1 MGLGFLSPLFLA
13 GLAAAAIPILLHL
26 FRRQADPVVPFG
38 AVRLLR
44 RTPVEQAQRKR
55 LREWILLAL
64 RTAALVLLALSFARP
79 YVAARTAAATGP
91 LTIVAV
97 DASYSLSA
105 PGQMDRARELARAA
119 IDGAQPGAVAL
130 VRFDNSADVIVP
142 PSADRAAARSA
153 AAAIAPGEGGTSYAR
168 LIARA
173 VELAE
178 HRNTELVVVTDLQ
191 QAGWNIG
198 DEVPPI
204 ADMRVTVREVPA
216 ARGNLSIAD
225 LDAADGRAVVRLRS
239 SYSDG
244 RDATVQLAVDERP
257 FEQRRVKIA
266 AGATADVVFE
276 RKLPPKG
283 ALEAA
288 VQDDEGFAAD
298 NRRYLVLDPVARTRI
313 LIVTGPGGGSRDAL
327 YFQRAVAAVEGD
339 AGLEV
344 TTVSSDRVAA
354 DDAALQDAAA
364 IVVVGTTGLDRRALD
379 AIASA
384 VDGGRSI
391 LIAAGPSVEL
401 ERLTAALTPDLR
413 VRRAEDAD
421 PSVTLAP
428 VDVRH
433 PVFAAFGVD
442 AGLLGSATFRR
453 YARIEG
459 GNPRILA
466 KFSSGAPALVEIPR
480 GRGRVLLFTTDLSNH
495 WNDLVLHPA
504 FVPLA
509 HDLAR
514 YLAGAAASP
523 RSVRVGELPGPD
535 ATKAGIISRTNGGK
549 APERIAVNVDA
560 RESDPGRMTADAFV
574 AVIPRARVGAQP
586 GAVTADVRRQE
597 AEQSL
602 WRYGLALMLVGLVL
616 ESVVGRRG

>member
-13 GLAAAAIPILLHL
+13 GLAAAAIPIVLHL

-44 RTPVEQAQRKR
+44 RVPQEQAQRKR
-55 LREWILLAL
+55 LRGWIQLAL

-79 YVAARTAAATGP
+79 YLAARATAATGP

-142 PSADRAAARSA
+142 PSADRASARSA
-153 AAAIAPGEGGTSYAR
+153 IASIAPGEGGTSYAR

-173 VELAE
+173 MELAE

-191 QAGWNIG
+191 QAGWSIG
-198 DEVPPI
+198 DDVPAI
-204 ADMRVTVREVPA
+204 ANLRVTVREVPA
-216 ARGNLSIAD
+216 PPGNLGVAD
-225 LDAADGRAVVRLRS
+225 LDALDGRAVVRLRS
-239 SYSDG
+239 SYAAE
-244 RDATVQLAVDERP
+244 RDATVRLTIDDRP
-257 FEQRRVKIA
+257 FEERRVKIA
-266 AGATADVVFE
+266 PAATADVVFE
-276 RKLPPKG
+276 RKLPATG
-283 ALEAA
+283 ALLAS
-288 VQDDEGFAAD
+288 VQDHDGYGAD
-298 NRRYLVLDPVARTRI
+298 NRRYLVLDPVAPTQI
-313 LIVTGPGGGSRDAL
+313 LAVTGPGGGSRDAL
-327 YFQRAVAAVEGD
+327 YFQRAVAAVEGG
-339 AGLEV
+339 AGLDV
-344 TTVSSDRVAA
+344 ATVSSDRVGA
-354 DDAALQDAAA
+354 DDPALRNAAA
-364 IVVVGTTGLDRRALD
+364 VVLVGTTGLDRRAVD

-384 VDGGRSI
+384 ADAGRSV
-391 LIAAGPSVEL
+391 LIVAGPSVEL
-401 ERLTAALTPDLR
+401 ERVTSALAPELR
-413 VRRAEDAD
+413 VSRAEDAE
-421 PSVTLAP
+421 PAVTLAP

-442 AGLLGSATFRR
+442 GGLLGSATFRR

-459 GNPRILA
+459 GSPRILA
-466 KFSSGAPALVEIPR
+466 KFSSGAPALVELPR
-480 GRGRVLLFTTDLSNH
+480 GRGRVLVFTSDLSNH

-514 YLAGAAASP
+514 YLVGGAVSL
-523 RSVRVGELPGPD
+523 RSVRVGELPGPEG
-535 ATKAGIISRTNGGK
+535 TKAGVVSRTTAGT

-560 RESDPGRMTADAFV
+560 REGDPTRMTADAFV
-574 AVIPRARVGAQP
+574 AVIPKAQAGARPDG
-586 GAVTADVRRQE
+586 VTADVRRQE
-597 AEQSL
+597 SEQSL
-602 WRYGLALMLVGLVL
+602 WRYGLALILVGLVL
-616 ESVVGRRG
+616 ESVVGRQG